1 VGVRG
6 LRLRGQ
12 ELEMERGRRRK
23 EVKGERTEML
33 RDSEEEE
40 REDMIKQRTV
50 PYSTELIAVPSM

>member
-1 VGVRG
+1 MEVRG
-6 LRLRGQ
+6 LRGQ

-33 RDSEEEE
+33 RDREKEE
-40 REDMIKQRTV
+40 REDMIKQRTA

>member
-1 VGVRG
+1 
-6 LRLRGQ
+6 
-12 ELEMERGRRRK
+12 
-23 EVKGERTEML
+23 VKGERTEML